1 MLFLQIATFPPD
13 KGPEIGMQGL
23 KAMETPVPLYVKILG
38 RWVTCAGQLGSK
50 FYSLYEVEKG
60 KVEEGFKW
68 IQQSSIPFESIEGMR
83 FNLEI
88 LTPVEEAM
96 AMAGLG
102 PP

>member
-13 KGPEIGMQGL
+13 KGPDIGKQGL
-23 KAMETPVPLYVKILG
+23 KAMEMPVPPYVKIVG
-38 RWVTCAGQLGSK
+38 RWVTCGGQVGTK
-50 FYSLYEVEKG
+50 FYSIYEVEKG

-68 IQQSSIPFESIEGMR
+68 IQSSSIPFESIEGMR
-83 FNLEI
+83 SKVEI

-96 AMAGLG
+96 AMIALA

>member
-1 MLFLQIATFPPD
+1 MLFLQIATFPPS
-13 KGPEIGMQGL
+13 KGMEVGKQGL
-23 KAMETPVPLYVKILG
+23 KAMEVPVPPYIKVLG
-38 RWVTCAGQLGSK
+38 RWVTCAGQVGSK

-68 IQQSSIPFESIEGMR
+68 IQSSSIPFQSIEGMR
-83 FNLEI
+83 LKVEI

-96 AMAGLG
+96 AMTGLV